1 MSSEK
6 TKPQTPPVIILRKK
20 KSVTSTPQS
29 PTPVTPDSSAPSFV
43 RPTVAK
49 PFSAPPRLGKTLP
62 PGPPIS
68 RKAPPRGDA
77 PPPRRAR
84 PAPKRA
90 AAPVKP
96 RQPPPT
102 LAPGQPNRRQR
113 DALAQQE
120 LLVQFRAR
128 WPQAFPL
135 AWHEIKPLARGIH
148 QELATHFPDTK
159 LSLIKQ
165 TIARFQR
172 NYDGAYWRA
181 VLKGGPRH
189 NLDGSP
195 NGEVTVEEQEQAKK
209 NLSVLKERKK
219 AAAQPRQSTD
229 ASSKEGSAPA
239 AL

>member
-6 TKPQTPPVIILRKK
+6 TKPQTSPVIILRKK
-20 KSVTSTPQS
+20 KSVTPTPQ
-29 PTPVTPDSSAPSFV
+29 PQTTVTPEPPSFPLV
-43 RPTVAK
+43 RPSISSS
-49 PFSAPPRLGKTLP
+49 FSAPPRLRKAALP
-62 PGPPIS
+62 TVPVQ

-96 RQPPPT
+96 PQPPPT
-102 LAPGQPNRRQR
+102 LAPGQLNRRQR
-113 DALAQQE
+113 DAQAQQE
-120 LLVQFRAR
+120 LLGQFRVR
-128 WPQAFPL
+128 WPQAFPF
-135 AWHEIKPLARGIH
+135 AWHEIKPLARGVH

-172 NYDGAYWRA
+172 SYDGAYWRA
-181 VLKGGPRH
+181 VLKGGPRY

-195 NGEVTVEEQEQAKK
+195 NGEVTGEEQEQATK
-209 NLSVLKERKK
+209 NLAALKERKK
-219 AAAQPRQSTD
+219 AAAQTRLSTD
-229 ASSKEGSAPA
+229 ASSTEGGAPTA
-239 AL
+239 S